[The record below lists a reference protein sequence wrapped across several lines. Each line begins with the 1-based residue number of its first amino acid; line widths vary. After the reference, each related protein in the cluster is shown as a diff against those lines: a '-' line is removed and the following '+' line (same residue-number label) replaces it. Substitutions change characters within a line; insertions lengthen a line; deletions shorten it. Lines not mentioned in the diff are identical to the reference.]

1 MSIFAQ
7 EKDRLMKRLITI
19 ISFLFISLFVF
30 AQGPLKFL
38 GIPIDGSES
47 QFVSQLRLK
56 GYRYDSVSKSYK
68 GQFNGQ
74 TVDVY
79 VHTNHDLVDRVY
91 VAFPRKSEQDIRI
104 QFNNLLSQFQETG
117 KYLTLSI
124 NEEIPADEDI
134 SYEISIHNKRYSA
147 TFSYFDSDRDPAA
160 FTDEMIEKFSD
171 FYTEEQLAALKEYSQ
186 KSIDLSPEE
195 AEDLRVQM
203 LEELQSMGVGQGV
216 DAEAD
221 PIKAFQSFL
230 TMLDKLRSLADGEVW
245 FMIHEQY
252 GRYNLGLYY
261 DNLRNRPHGEDL

>member
-1 MSIFAQ
+1 
-7 EKDRLMKRLITI
+7 MKRLITI
-19 ISFLFISLFVF
+19 LSLFIISLYSF

-47 QFVSQLRLK
+47 TFVTQLKAK
-56 GYRYDSVSKSYK
+56 GFRYDSLSEAYK

-74 TVDVY
+74 NVDVY
-79 VHTNHDLVDRVY
+79 VHTNHNLVDRVY

-147 TFSYFDSDRDPAA
+147 VFSYFDSDRDPAA
-160 FTDEMIEKFSD
+160 FIDEMIDKFSD
-171 FYTEEQLAALKEYSQ
+171 YYTEEQLATLKEYSQ

-195 AEDLRVQM
+195 AEDLRDQM
-203 LEELQSMGVGQGV
+203 MEELQSMGVGQGV
-216 DAEAD
+216 DAESD

-230 TMLDKLRSLADGEVW
+230 SMLDRFRSLADGEVW

-261 DNLRNRPHGEDL
+261 DNLHNRPHGEDL